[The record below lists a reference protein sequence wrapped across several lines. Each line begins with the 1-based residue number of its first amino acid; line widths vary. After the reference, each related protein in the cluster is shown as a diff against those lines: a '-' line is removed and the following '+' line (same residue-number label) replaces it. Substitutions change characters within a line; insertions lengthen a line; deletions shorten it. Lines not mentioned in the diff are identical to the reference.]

1 MRTVT
6 SPVVVSF
13 SLPKLPWW
21 SKSQLLA
28 FSHPIATRLWITAVG
43 GPNPRRRRRCRRRTT
58 TPNPTSTAHR
68 CRSRSRSI
76 TFPTQSVTPP
86 TTIPILILIL
96 ILTPT
101 LILLA
106 ILRTQSDLT
115 PMPVTT
121 GSPPIPLSIA
131 STQPVVCTTAFT
143 RRPTLIP
150 DKKARRKFP
159 GPATA
164 RSPQIPMPSAS
175 TLLVVRTRAFTRHPT
190 HITEEKVRR
199 GFPGCRT
206 TTTVVA
212 VANNMVSWWRRF
224 IHSPALILSVI
235 ALFPLLSWDATCPQ
249 GQPQFSTELEQPI
262 SSHMQ
267 SPDWNMAMHPTSK
280 LTKKR
285 TQKWT
290 TKVVQSAYCEICKI
304 NCDTQEVLTIHKQGK
319 KHQKNLQKLQESITA
334 KEKQEPVATVEKE
347 TSVAE
352 EEKSVGEQQK
362 RKRGALATTEEL
374 EEKKRRVLEGGAA
387 AEEVKVCTLC
397 NVVVNSQKV
406 YEYHIAGQKHAAM
419 VKKQEEAKPAA
430 ESQSHLCSEEETFT
444 QSPRCTE

>member
-1 MRTVT
+1 MDYSRRWAEPQAPPPLPPPYHHPE
-6 SPVVVSF
+6 SHLYGAPLPQPVPQHH
-13 SLPKLPWW
+13 LPHPVGY
-21 SKSQLLA
+21 SSYHYPYPNPNPNPHPNPYPPGDPENPVRPDPHA
-28 FSHPIATRLWITAVG
+28 SHHRIPADPFVNRLYATRGVHDGLHQAPYPYPGQESPSEVPGPGHRPFPADPYAVG
-43 GPNPRRRRRCRRRTT
+43 VYAPRGAHEGLHPASYSYHGGEGPAGVSGVSYYYHGRGG
-58 TPNPTSTAHR
+58 SEQHG
-68 CRSRSRSI
+68 
-76 TFPTQSVTPP
+76 FMVE
-86 TTIPILILIL
+86 
-96 ILTPT
+96 
-101 LILLA
+101 A
-106 ILRTQSDLT
+106 IH
-115 PMPVTT
+115 P
-121 GSPPIPLSIA
+121 
-131 STQPVVCTTAFT
+131 
-143 RRPTLIP
+143 
-150 DKKARRKFP
+150 FP
-159 GPATA
+159 GANPLGY
-164 RSPQIPMPSAS
+164 SA
-175 TLLVVRTRAFTRHPT
+175 
-190 HITEEKVRR
+190 
-199 GFPGCRT
+199 
-206 TTTVVA
+206 
-212 VANNMVSWWRRF
+212 
-224 IHSPALILSVI
+224 
-235 ALFPLLSWDATCPQ
+235 

-267 SPDWNMAMHPTSK
+267 SPDWNMAMHPTYK

-347 TSVAE
+347 TSVVE